1 MPAAGGAEAEI
12 RRGRVACSNERLDA
26 PCRIQ
31 GGALDVGQDLDL
43 IGGQPR
49 ERQASCCLGPDFH
62 FRFAIVAKS
71 KDPLINLKEVRAN
84 RQFTTALMIQFLLYS
99 AAGRRFTGCYMNIP
113 GRRRRR

>member
-43 IGGQPR
+43 IGDSR
-49 ERQASCCLGPDFH
+49 ANARQAAASAQISIS
-62 FRFAIVAKS
+62 RFAIVAKS